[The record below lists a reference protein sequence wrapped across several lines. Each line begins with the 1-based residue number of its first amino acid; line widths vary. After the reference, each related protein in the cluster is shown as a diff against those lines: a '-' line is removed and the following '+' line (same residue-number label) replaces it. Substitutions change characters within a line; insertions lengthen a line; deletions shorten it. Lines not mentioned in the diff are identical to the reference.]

1 MQHQESF
8 MNVSPTGSLM
18 PTNQTPAINQVST
31 QLDPAQSNVT
41 DPSAAKL
48 PDKMQ
53 ISGAARELASTIA
66 AATEVNES
74 AVTEKSESMQKQ
86 IAEHENVSAVSQQ
99 PPVNQATQ
107 KTITTRIDVVA

>member
-1 MQHQESF
+1 
-8 MNVSPTGSLM
+8 MNILPTGSPL
-18 PTNQTPAINQVST
+18 PAVNPVST
-31 QLDPAQSNVT
+31 QLNPTQSNAT
-41 DPSAAKL
+41 DQPAAKQ

-53 ISGAARELASTIA
+53 ISGAARDLASTIA

-74 AVTEKSESMQKQ
+74 AVSEKTESLQKQ
-86 IAEHENVSAVSQQ
+86 TAEHENVRAASQQ